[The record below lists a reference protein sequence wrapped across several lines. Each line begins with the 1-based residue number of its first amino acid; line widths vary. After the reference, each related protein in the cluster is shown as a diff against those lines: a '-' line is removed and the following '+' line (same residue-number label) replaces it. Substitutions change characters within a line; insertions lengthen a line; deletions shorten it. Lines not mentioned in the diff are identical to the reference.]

1 MDWGGWLL
9 AAGSLAAFVALGT
22 ARRDAPRCPVG
33 LVPIG
38 ARCCGEGQTLE
49 MGRCVGVPKRCS
61 EGLELRSDGCVATRG
76 KVEVAA
82 GESSWK
88 PPDTTLA
95 TAGEHAKTTAFALDD
110 HEVTWAAWDACVAA
124 GKCARLVGGDPGQAV
139 HDVTRDEARAYC
151 AFASGRLP
159 RDAEWLRAA
168 IGEVE
173 KRYPWGDPDAFCL
186 RAAFGLKDG
195 LCGWGAI
202 GPDTA
207 GARPWGKSPLGIH
220 DLAGN
225 VAEWVDD
232 GAPEGLG
239 AVRGGSYI
247 ESDATAL
254 RPRWRRV
261 IAESSRLPWVGFRC
275 AYDVTPSKP

>member
-1 MDWGGWLL
+1 MDRCAWLL
-9 AAGSLAAFVALGT
+9 LSGSILAFVALGT

-38 ARCCGEGQTLE
+38 ARCCGEGQRLE
-49 MGRCVGVPKRCS
+49 AGRCVGKPERCS
-61 EGLELRSDGCVATRG
+61 EGLEVRPDGCVAKRS
-76 KVEVAA
+76 KIRVAA

-95 TAGEHAKTTAFALDD
+95 TTGEHAKTSAFLLDD
-110 HEVTWAAWDACVAA
+110 HEVSWAAWDECVAA
-124 GKCARLVGGDPGQAV
+124 GKCPRLAGGDPGQAV
-139 HDVTRDEARAYC
+139 HDVTLGEARGYC
-151 AFASGRLP
+151 AFAGGRLP

-186 RAAFGLKDG
+186 RAAFGLTEG
-195 LCGWGAI
+195 LCGWNAI

-207 GARPWGKSPLGIH
+207 GARPWGQSPLGIH

-232 GAPEGLG
+232 GAPAGLG
-239 AVRGGSYI
+239 AVRGGSYA
-247 ESDATAL
+247 ESDATSL
-254 RPRWRRV
+254 RPRWRKV
-261 IAESSRLPWVGFRC
+261 VADSSRLPWIGFRC
-275 AYDVTPSKP
+275 AYDTD